1 MQHTFSKLAIAG
13 AAFVMIVGLTV
24 LMPGQEAPQARQAI
38 AVGRVQVNGMPE
50 DWTHHNVI
58 FSNPGTEEDAIQNAT
73 YVEWLKLVNEP
84 RYILHTL
91 RQHLP
96 AQGPAA
102 ENIARFQ
109 EMAVSRA
116 QATTNSNATLKT
128 PKPPIVVVKP
138 PVNGAKP
145 KMHHDW
151 SVLLGASGATV
162 GAGNYPAKYSFSIS
176 ATPLCGNAGTPD
188 YAVYNTSL
196 AGSSTQASIVAYDNL
211 YASCSGQV
219 PSDYWAFNTGGAVVT
234 SVVLSLDGSQL
245 VFVQTPASGSAQL
258 VLLKWAATPT
268 GHTLTSGSTN
278 ITSGSKAF
286 TVTSGLSYL
295 DVGAQISG
303 TGIPAG
309 DTIATWTS
317 ATAGTLYTAATGNG
331 TSGETLTITADAGSP
346 DTLTAVSN
354 GSYSGC
360 TAPCMTTLT
369 FSGSGTVTDTL
380 SSPYVDYSNNIV
392 YVGDSSGHL
401 HKFINIFNG
410 ATPAEVTSAPW
421 PVAVSA
427 NILTSPVH
435 DPSSGNIYVAD
446 SGGFLYA
453 YNASGTKVMDSS
465 QLAINAGGIVQ
476 GPLVDSSTGKVYAFV
491 GRDGSTALTS
501 ACGAGSYGSGCS
513 SVFQFSTSNTSTG
526 NTGTI
531 CSQYGTTSY
540 PTSWTTGTNCGSEKI
555 FGEQNGGPNL
565 VYTGAF
571 DHIYYTGSG
580 NTGNLWTCSTTI
592 YQTASCSG
600 ANSANTCNNTK
611 LVYVPMTSAWPA
623 VDWGDTAFYS
633 LTDTTTANP
642 AYCTPTT
649 ESYGA
654 GGSTNDYVFVG
665 ATLGGSRTGTDCYIG
680 GTGSDGGCLYSF
692 LVSSNGTTT
701 IVPNGA
707 TDGINAYG
715 GPSGVIIDNTSGA
728 TGASQIYYSPVG
740 YPTTGQND
748 SGGSGIPP
756 TCPEV
761 NGTILV
767 GCAVQ
772 ASQLALE

>member
-1 MQHTFSKLAIAG
+1 
-13 AAFVMIVGLTV
+13 
-24 LMPGQEAPQARQAI
+24 
-38 AVGRVQVNGMPE
+38 
-50 DWTHHNVI
+50 
-58 FSNPGTEEDAIQNAT
+58 
-73 YVEWLKLVNEP
+73 
-84 RYILHTL
+84 
-91 RQHLP
+91 
-96 AQGPAA
+96 
-102 ENIARFQ
+102 
-109 EMAVSRA
+109 MAVSRA

-331 TSGETLTITADAGSP
+331 TSGETLTLTADAGSP
-346 DTLTAVSN
+346 ETLTSN
-354 GSYSGC
+354 PSYPSC
-360 TAPCMTTLT
+360 TAPCMITLP
-369 FSGSGTVTDTL
+369 FSGSSVTDTL

-392 YVGDSSGHL
+392 YVGDNSGHL

-410 ATPAEVTSAPW
+410 STPSEVTSTW
-421 PVAVSA
+421 PVAVSG
-427 NILTSPVH
+427 NKLTSPVY
-435 DPSSGNIYVAD
+435 DSSSQKIFVAD
-446 SGGFLYA
+446 SGGFLYG
-453 YNASGTKVMDSS
+453 YNTSGTKVMDSS
-465 QLAINAGGIVQ
+465 RLAINTGGIVQ
-476 GPLVDSSTGKVYAFV
+476 GPLLDSSTGYVYAFV
-491 GRDGSTALTS
+491 GQDANTDSNS
-501 ACGAGSYGSGCS
+501 VCGAGTYSSGCS
-513 SVFQFSTSNTSTG
+513 GVFRFPTSNSSTG
-526 NTGTI
+526 NTGVT
-531 CSQYGTTSY
+531 CEATDAGTGWY
-540 PTSWTTGTNCGSEKI
+540 TGTNCGSEMEM
-555 FGEQNGGPNL
+555 GEGTSASSI
-565 VYTGAF
+565 VYDGAF
-571 DHIYYTGSG
+571 DHIYYSGSG
-580 NTGNLWTCSTTI
+580 NTGNMWSCSTTV
-592 YQTASCSG
+592 ACAGCS
-600 ANSANTCNNTK
+600 K
-611 LVYVPMTSAWPA
+611 LVYLPMSTSFPTVVGFGYSTVYPINNAPGGTCSPTSE
-623 VDWGDTAFYS
+623 VYGTA
-633 LTDTTTANP
+633 
-642 AYCTPTT
+642 
-649 ESYGA
+649 
-654 GGSTNDYVFVG
+654 GSTDDYVFMSPS
-665 ATLGGSRTGTDCYIG
+665 ANGSLSSTDCYVG
-680 GTGSDGGCLYSF
+680 GTGSDGGCVYSF
-692 LVSSNGTTT
+692 LIGSGGST
-701 IVPNGA
+701 IHPSAA
-707 TDGINAYG
+707 TAGINAG
-715 GPSGVIIDNTSGA
+715 LGSSGIIIDNTSGT
-728 TGASQIYYSPVG
+728 TGASQIYFSPLG
-740 YPTTGQND
+740 WD
-748 SGGSGIPP
+748 AGGSGIPP

-761 NGTILV
+761 SGTIV